1 MIEEIDYDIIYFYSI
16 INFLMYQLWR
26 FILYLFF
33 KLIVM
38 LIIYLL
44 YFFCE
49 GGGGFRKKNI
59 LCCNILI
66 K

>member
-49 GGGGFRKKNI
+49 GGGVLEKKI
-59 LCCNILI
+59 YCVVIF
-66 K
+66 

>member
-49 GGGGFRKKNI
+49 GGGVVLEKKI
-59 LCCNILI
+59 YCVVIF
-66 K
+66 